1 MPEVFADDFTGT
13 EGDDINGRSTTTGG
27 GTWTRV
33 GGNSTA
39 LTINA
44 SNQLKRPAPQAAVAY
59 LDVSDADH
67 YAEAAVF
74 SRNSFPVLVRVG
86 SASPVN
92 TWVGYIGTPFRREL
106 RANTAGTI
114 STVLIVVGAAS
125 VSGAVIRIE
134 ANGDDYE
141 LFQDGVSLGTWNDAA
156 SFFTSNTLVGT
167 RASGSGGNDPYI
179 DDFACGTLGAA
190 PVPTGN
196 PWNYYAQQAG

>member
-44 SNQLKRPAPQAAVAY
+44 SNQLKRVSQIAIAY

-74 SRNSFPVLVRVG
+74 SRNTYSVVVRMG
-86 SASPVN
+86 SASPLN
-92 TWVGYIGTPFRREL
+92 TWVAYLGANSRQLRTNKNGTL
-106 RANTAGTI
+106 AIVLTA
-114 STVLIVVGAAS
+114 SGAGS
-125 VSGAVIRIE
+125 LSGAVIRIE
-134 ANGDDYE
+134 ANGDNFE
-141 LFQDGVSLGTWNDAA
+141 MFEDGVSLGTWTDT
-156 SFFTSNTLVGT
+156 SSYFTSNTWVGT
-167 RASGSGGNDPYI
+167 RASGSATSDPFI
-179 DDFACGTLGAA
+179 DDFACGTLAVGGGFTPRMMLVGA
-190 PVPTGN
+190 G
-196 PWNYYAQQAG
+196 